1 MACNYYD
8 IYVDQLDLDDATGN
22 TMFFDNT
29 LYVSYDDCNNDPES
43 QVYYITGSYDDSICV
58 FDSGLVQVFYYKND
72 NIVTSVYSSANIA
85 GTCSSGVTPTP
96 TPTYIPPTP
105 TPTPTTQGTCWTIE
119 IANGDSP
126 IFCDETDNGSDE
138 LYIKY
143 TDNNGVFHNVRWDQL
158 QYDIGTPGYNTYYLC
173 LQNSTTPNYAYGP
186 SGINEVLSCSL
197 QESYGSCFDDA
208 ACELSPTPTPTN
220 TPTSTRTSVW
230 YVLENCNDSATAY
243 SVEYL
248 PGTFTNRERV
258 TSNGGLFTFIII
270 GELSSNPGGI
280 LQTLTGTGLTE
291 CPETPTP
298 TPTQTQTPTT
308 TTTLTA
314 TPTRTTT
321 PTQTP
326 TATRFEIITGNTD
339 CNIVYNGGSGG
350 RGYFEITV
358 QLGSGTGTINFDF
371 NAYTVPDQF
380 QVFWNG
386 SKVIDTGFRGDS
398 SYNSQLN
405 ALGYPNVSGP
415 GSGSASFNK
424 TLASPTTA
432 LVVVTAPIVG
442 TAWEFLMGCPPIAP
456 TPSNTGTPT
465 NTPTPTQTRTPT
477 QTQTPTGLSCQCY
490 QAINT
495 TNTDL
500 NITYTP
506 CGDPES
512 TVTIPANGVLNFCVQ
527 DGTTIFRDEGISNP
541 TLCGISCLFDGVDCS
556 TCAEVTP
563 TPTTTTTLTA
573 TPTQTPTTTTTLTAT
588 PTQTPTQTRTQT
600 PTTTTT
606 LTATPTQTPTQTITP
621 TITSSPTTT
630 PTQTPSHTPTNF
642 PIEYSPNGFSYDFM
656 LNKLFISTSETK
668 RVSFDGIKTAINFLG
683 ETNEILTVNITENGF
698 KLIGLSEGSGQ
709 YVLVSDSN
717 GVMYYAEA
725 PGGNVEQTSFVSI
738 TGGTVIDNVWYF
750 IGDNNSGSIEIVEIY
765 GSDANINEDRTVA
778 LGPYSLIYSG
788 SNANQF
794 KLVNTN
800 EGVSNT
806 IESGSGDTVNFNV
819 DVSGNL
825 FANSKSFLVK
835 NIDKEGY
842 NLRHGSLEGPE
853 NGVYFRGK
861 TTASYIMTPLE
872 WEWLVDY
879 DTVTVILTSNCGD
892 DIYVK
897 EINSTM
903 ITIGG
908 NTCEYSYVV
917 YGERKD
923 IDRMNIEIRE

>member
-1 MACNYYD
+1 
-8 IYVDQLDLDDATGN
+8 
-22 TMFFDNT
+22 
-29 LYVSYDDCNNDPES
+29 
-43 QVYYITGSYDDSICV
+43 
-58 FDSGLVQVFYYKND
+58 
-72 NIVTSVYSSANIA
+72 
-85 GTCSSGVTPTP
+85 
-96 TPTYIPPTP
+96 
-105 TPTPTTQGTCWTIE
+105 
-119 IANGDSP
+119 
-126 IFCDETDNGSDE
+126 
-138 LYIKY
+138 
-143 TDNNGVFHNVRWDQL
+143 
-158 QYDIGTPGYNTYYLC
+158 
-173 LQNSTTPNYAYGP
+173 
-186 SGINEVLSCSL
+186 
-197 QESYGSCFDDA
+197 
-208 ACELSPTPTPTN
+208 
-220 TPTSTRTSVW
+220 
-230 YVLENCNDSATAY
+230 
-243 SVEYL
+243 
-248 PGTFTNRERV
+248 
-258 TSNGGLFTFIII
+258 
-270 GELSSNPGGI
+270 
-280 LQTLTGTGLTE
+280 
-291 CPETPTP
+291 
-298 TPTQTQTPTT
+298 
-308 TTTLTA
+308 
-314 TPTRTTT
+314 
-321 PTQTP
+321 
-326 TATRFEIITGNTD
+326 
-339 CNIVYNGGSGG
+339 
-350 RGYFEITV
+350 
-358 QLGSGTGTINFDF
+358 
-371 NAYTVPDQF
+371 
-380 QVFWNG
+380 
-386 SKVIDTGFRGDS
+386 
-398 SYNSQLN
+398 
-405 ALGYPNVSGP
+405 
-415 GSGSASFNK
+415 
-424 TLASPTTA
+424 
-432 LVVVTAPIVG
+432 
-442 TAWEFLMGCPPIAP
+442 
-456 TPSNTGTPT
+456 
-465 NTPTPTQTRTPT
+465 
-477 QTQTPTGLSCQCY
+477 
-490 QAINT
+490 
-495 TNTDL
+495 
-500 NITYTP
+500 
-506 CGDPES
+506 
-512 TVTIPANGVLNFCVQ
+512 
-527 DGTTIFRDEGISNP
+527 
-541 TLCGISCLFDGVDCS
+541 
-556 TCAEVTP
+556 
-563 TPTTTTTLTA
+563 
-573 TPTQTPTTTTTLTAT
+573 
-588 PTQTPTQTRTQT
+588 
-600 PTTTTT
+600 
-606 LTATPTQTPTQTITP
+606 
-621 TITSSPTTT
+621 
-630 PTQTPSHTPTNF
+630 
-642 PIEYSPNGFSYDFM
+642 M